1 MKKQI
6 EEGAYVAPKC
16 EIVAVS
22 TEKGLCLSSGNA
34 SHDGFVEE
42 DYEW

>member
-22 TEKGLCLSSGNA
+22 TEKGLCLSFNG
-34 SHDGFVEE
+34 SHEGFKEE
-42 DYEW
+42 DYKW